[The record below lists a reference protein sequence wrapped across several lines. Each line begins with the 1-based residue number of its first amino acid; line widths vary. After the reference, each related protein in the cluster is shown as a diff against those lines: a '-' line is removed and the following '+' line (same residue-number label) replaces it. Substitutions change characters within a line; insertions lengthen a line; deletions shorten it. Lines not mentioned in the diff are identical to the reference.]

1 MILRMIT
8 LSLVWMFAFINLT
21 AQVQADYIEITA
33 TDTILLRPITIEYKI
48 GFNQYAYQAN
58 YDEYGNVVE
67 NTLDIRAD
75 LRSLKTELSRSGF
88 MYEHIT
94 SADTYSL
101 PKYDQGV
108 GSLKFKFRDQKEL
121 VRMLETVDEFK
132 NIEGSVE
139 TIHYEPV
146 NDVLKQKLYTKVY
159 NGALG
164 TASMM
169 ASVANRK
176 VGKLISVVNLNGAA
190 AGMDASQGLF
200 SNMFS
205 LFSGGSSQDAQFNG
219 STQMT
224 CTFRFELVD

>member
-1 MILRMIT
+1 MIT

-75 LRSLKTELSRSGF
+75 LRSLKTELSRAGF

-139 TIHYEPV
+139 TIHHEPV
-146 NDVLKQKLYTKVY
+146 TDVLKQKLYTKVY